1 MNHERMKKYN
11 TIELFDNGPLVI
23 LKLNRPEKRNALN
36 QEMIEELTDLFDF
49 LANES
54 EAVLLNI
61 VGMGEA
67 FCAGADIQWLSELQD
82 NDEELIQRKFLSLA
96 HMLKALYQLPQ
107 VTLAMVHGAV
117 FGGGIGLMA
126 ACDYVISAP
135 NAKFAFSEIKLGLI
149 PATISPYIEK
159 RIGMHQMKKLFLKG
173 NQFNEG
179 YAEKINL
186 IDEVA
191 NRKPED
197 LNYQTM
203 VELLLT
209 QPHHAIKSMKKLFRG
224 LEEGEIN
231 PSEQQKSSKLIAE
244 LIKTKQ
250 TQALFDSFLNKH

>member
-1 MNHERMKKYN
+1 MKLYN
-11 TIELFDNGPLVI
+11 TLEIFDNGPLVI
-23 LKLNRPEKRNALN
+23 LKLNRPDKRNALN
-36 QEMIEELTDLFDF
+36 QEMIEELTDFFNF
-49 LANES
+49 LTNDS
-54 EAVLLNI
+54 KAVLLNI

-67 FCAGADIQWLSELQD
+67 FCAGADIKWLSEIQ
-82 NDEELIQRKFLSLA
+82 NADEAKIQKRFLDLA
-96 HMLKALYQLPQ
+96 NMLKMLYQLPQ

-135 NAKFAFSEIKLGLI
+135 NVKFSFSEIKLGLV

-179 YAEKINL
+179 YAEKISL

-209 QPHHAIKSMKKLFRG
+209 QPHHALIAMKKLFKG
-224 LEEGEIN
+224 LEEGDITNEK
-231 PSEQQKSSKLIAE
+231 QQASSKIIAE
-244 LIKTKQ
+244 LIKSEE
-250 TQALFDSFLNKH
+250 TQALFDRFLNKD